1 MDSFNGF
8 GGLATSC
15 LNLIKE
21 EFPKKGIFSFLSFP
35 DFKKQP
41 KDTQMTQLINTAFSF
56 KGLIEDNKDIILLP
70 LSMNESF
77 YMSNNEM
84 KSVDLPLLNY
94 NVNYMIICYKKNYI
108 LKSIFIFKA

>member
-1 MDSFNGF
+1 LDSFNGF

-15 LNLIKE
+15 LNFIKE

-94 NVNYMIICYKKNYI
+94 NVNYIIIYYRKNFI
-108 LKSIFIFKA
+108 LKSIFFI

>member
-1 MDSFNGF
+1 
-8 GGLATSC
+8 
-15 LNLIKE
+15 
-21 EFPKKGIFSFLSFP
+21 
-35 DFKKQP
+35 
-41 KDTQMTQLINTAFSF
+41 MTQLINTAFSF